1 MTLTIATNANNDIY
15 LDAQGNLAMAV
26 DIDAVSNACKNAALA
41 QLGEM
46 IYAINDGL
54 PNFQTIWK
62 GTPNF
67 VLWNAY
73 LRRTLSA
80 VPGVNRVES
89 VLIRQDGDIMRYTA
103 VIITDFG
110 TRQIN
115 GQL

>member
-1 MTLTIATNANNDIY
+1 MTLTIATNSSNDIY
-15 LDAQGNLAMAV
+15 LDAQGNMAMAR
-26 DIDAVSNACKNAALA
+26 DLNAVANACRNAALA

-46 IYAINDGL
+46 IFAINDGL
-54 PNFQTIWK
+54 PNFQVIWK

-67 VLWNAY
+67 PLFIAY
-73 LRRTLSA
+73 LRRTLAA

-89 VLIRQDGDIMRYTA
+89 VLVSQNNDIMSYTA

-115 GQL
+115 GSI